1 MNGNDVGALFNEL
14 EEAYEL
20 KLDELQKEGE
30 ISIKKYQEDV
40 LSFCET
46 REEEYNG
53 LEYFLEESTQLLKSE
68 AASIWVDAVL
78 QGKFHK
84 YLYISLCY
92 YHLARLVSEMGRKSD
107 GCKYIQNAMYFYG
120 KWQGSREQKEWA
132 ENKEKKE
139 KDRLDNARE
148 SMNEKY
154 VPIKVEIIRLLHSK
168 MPLDKWAS
176 VPKAIEGIR
185 RELVLFLE
193 NEPENKA
200 SNLDCNNLE
209 RTIKGW
215 IKKDSNL
222 EFAFSEAVLK
232 KIKRP

>member
-1 MNGNDVGALFNEL
+1 MRGNDVSALFNKL
-14 EEAYEL
+14 KDAYEL
-20 KLDELQKEGE
+20 KLDESKKDGK
-30 ISIKKYQEDV
+30 ISTKKYQEDV
-40 LSFCET
+40 QRFCEE
-46 REEEYNG
+46 REKEYDG
-53 LEYFLEESTQLLKSE
+53 VEYFLAESTQLLKSE
-68 AASIWVDAVL
+68 SASVWVDAVL
-78 QGKFHK
+78 QGRFDK

-92 YHLARLVSEMGRKSD
+92 YHLAFLVSGRERIID
-107 GCKYIQNAMYFYG
+107 ACNYIQDAMYFYG
-120 KWQGSREQKEWA
+120 KWHGSREHKEWA
-132 ENKEKKE
+132 ENEEKKE
-139 KDRLDNARE
+139 KDRLDNAKE

-193 NEPENKA
+193 NEPQNKA

-215 IKKDSNL
+215 IKKDSIL